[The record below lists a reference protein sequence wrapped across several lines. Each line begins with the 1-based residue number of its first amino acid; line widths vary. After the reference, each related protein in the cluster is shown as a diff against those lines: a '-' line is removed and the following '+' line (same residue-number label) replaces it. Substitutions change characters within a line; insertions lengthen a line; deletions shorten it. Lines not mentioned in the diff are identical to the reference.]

1 MEKTQSY
8 LVGIK
13 PKKQT
18 ELPKKP
24 LQRKNQKAYLSEV
37 MTYATNTAKWKSAER
52 YCRDRL
58 WKFKLITEHE
68 YQKFSEYVAPI
79 EGKKL
84 STTKIRQEIFLSLYD
99 NATENPSVGKWYL
112 FEYDPKFKD
121 QLKVWDQYPLV
132 QVMEFKKGNLLGANI
147 HHLKVRSRLGAI
159 NNNRFPQSI
168 LRYYIP
174 KKADGLFFEVDDM
187 DVPKVSFP

>member
-1 MEKTQSY
+1 MPQTQQS
-8 LVGIK
+8 GS
-13 PKKQT
+13 Q
-18 ELPKKP
+18 
-24 LQRKNQKAYLSEV
+24 QN
-37 MTYATNTAKWKSAER
+37 ATAETDSGNSNSSQNTSS
-52 YCRDRL
+52 
-58 WKFKLITEHE
+58 
-68 YQKFSEYVAPI
+68 KFSEYVPSI

-121 QLKVWDQYPLV
+121 QLKVWDQYPLI
-132 QVMEFKKGNLLGANI
+132 QLMEFNKGNLLGANI
-147 HHLKVRSRLGAI
+147 HHLKARARLGAI

-187 DVPKVSFP
+187 DVPILSQFPVEKLHRNR